1 MSEEYDYESYEK
13 GLKIVIDLA
22 EKDYWNQYTNINAY
36 QVSVAKT
43 YLWISAALLGAFVA
57 AYDRYST
64 FILSSGFTLLLA
76 LISIITVVL
85 AFGICIY
92 AIPARKGYKSIPKVS
107 WGEFSQI
114 NHNYLCEKKS
124 NSYAYLLSNIV
135 DRLDAATHY
144 NIQTNQERARLLRIT
159 SWVLIVSFSCS
170 AVTAMTASLNHYIEL
185 NSTQIV
191 EVSMMNQKSNSADN
205 QSQPASGPDVPT
217 PAGPISADSTTKP
230 DGKVLN
236 TSSEDSRQRRM
247 TDSKGTESGSS
258 E

>member
-13 GLKIVIDLA
+13 GLKVIIDLS

-57 AYDRYST
+57 AYDRYSS

-92 AIPARKGYKSIPKVS
+92 AIPARKGYQAIPKES
-107 WGEFSQI
+107 WGEFSQA
-114 NHNYLCEKKS
+114 NHNNLCDRKS
-124 NSYAYLLSNIV
+124 NSYAYLLSNLV
-135 DRLDAATHY
+135 DRIDAATYY
-144 NIQTNQERARLLRIT
+144 NIQTNQERAKLLRIT
-159 SWVLIVSFSCS
+159 SWVLIASFTF
-170 AVTAMTASLNHYIEL
+170 AVVTAITASLNHYVEL
-185 NSTQIV
+185 NSTQSL
-191 EVSMMNQKSNSADN
+191 EVPMTNQNSNSADN
-205 QSQPASGPDVPT
+205 QSQPTSGPDVPT
-217 PAGPISADSTTKP
+217 PAGPISADSTVKP
-230 DGKVLN
+230 NGRVLN
-236 TSSEDSRQRRM
+236 TNSERRF
-247 TDSKGTESGSS
+247 TDSESKKSGSS